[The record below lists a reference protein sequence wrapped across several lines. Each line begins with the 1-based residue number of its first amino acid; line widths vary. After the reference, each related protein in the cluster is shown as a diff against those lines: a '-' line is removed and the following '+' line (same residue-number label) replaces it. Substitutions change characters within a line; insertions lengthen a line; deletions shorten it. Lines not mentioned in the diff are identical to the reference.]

1 MPRKPV
7 CTPEQ
12 LAMYGGA
19 LCTQQEVADIL
30 GITQQSVSEMLQK
43 PAYKE
48 AWERARSVTR
58 YDVRRKQIDSALEGD
73 RTMLIWVGKQVLDQ
87 RDSPKEV
94 EINQNVQVK
103 YIAEWGGATPEEL
116 PAGQELELI
125 EGEAT
130 EEDD

>member
-1 MPRKPV
+1 MPRKPA

-12 LAMYGGA
+12 LAIYGGA

-30 GITQQSVSEMLQK
+30 GITQQSVSEMLKK

-58 YDVRRKQIDSALEGD
+58 YDVRRKQIDAALDGD
-73 RTMLIWVGKQVLDQ
+73 RTMLIWVGKQVLEQ

-103 YIAEWGGATPEEL
+103 YIAEWGGKPPDEVEGGAEVL
-116 PAGQELELI
+116 LI
-125 EGEAT
+125 EGEV
-130 EEDD
+130 EEE